1 MSEVRAKY
9 GQLNEVLGTFN
20 EKVSEVLS
28 KAEVQF
34 LQAYR
39 ANMQAVY
46 EEKRELEAKLA
57 EAGRQQS
64 NDQQMRNLERDRE
77 WYKDRKNKLE
87 NQAVA
92 MQKDLLYMHGQ
103 HAAFSKEIES
113 LSSRLKAARKADRLG
128 KAEGAA
134 RKAHLARKTDFDRG
148 PENNSLPHV
157 SANPRG
163 SPALSGRGG
172 MLLVDPDKEDEHA
185 LRRELRVGKEELL
198 RERAEVARLKSLV
211 VADKSQRSE
220 LEDLY
225 LSAVE
230 DLRKEALRSS
240 QGGQGG
246 QRGDLDGQLAIDLT
260 LLYDALFPGK

>member
-92 MQKDLLYMHGQ
+92 MQKDLLYMHVCTMIHPLLFRTMRWPGG
-103 HAAFSKEIES
+103 
-113 LSSRLKAARKADRLG
+113 SRTGLCLG
-128 KAEGAA
+128 
-134 RKAHLARKTDFDRG
+134 
-148 PENNSLPHV
+148 
-157 SANPRG
+157 
-163 SPALSGRGG
+163 
-172 MLLVDPDKEDEHA
+172 
-185 LRRELRVGKEELL
+185 
-198 RERAEVARLKSLV
+198 
-211 VADKSQRSE
+211 
-220 LEDLY
+220 
-225 LSAVE
+225 
-230 DLRKEALRSS
+230 
-240 QGGQGG
+240 
-246 QRGDLDGQLAIDLT
+246 
-260 LLYDALFPGK
+260 